1 MSQEENK
8 NSENKTKPIPKI
20 ILFPDPPNDD
30 SREKLLNSI
39 NKIKILDI
47 IKNLPKKPDMDYD
60 EFKETLKKKTEGL
73 SEIEKSFLVYN
84 WITDNISYDTNCL
97 ISKKFIP
104 NSPFETFKNRK
115 STSIGYSRLYRDL
128 CSILQLESVCIKG
141 YSKGNNFEEDI
152 FNKENEEEKKKEEIK
167 KEEIKKEEEKEEEEK
182 EEENKKEEEE
192 EEEKKPQINH
202 EYNVVKIDKDW
213 KFIDTTLGAGYINK
227 RMKFV
232 KLYNDFYFCTN
243 PSDFIYSHFPIEEKW
258 QLLKEPIHL
267 KEFEKGVRIYEQFY
281 KCGFIN
287 TNLNDYKYDVQNPN
301 ETVVLEYDIE
311 KYHPDLKY
319 NFYFNGNRKYCDS
332 KFKYRENLIEL
343 ELSFKDY
350 GIYKLEILGRNK
362 TEESYKIIIVY
373 IFEYKEKPKIEKNN
387 INSTAPYYRKQ
398 NDGKATKDIKKN
410 TNVNFKIKHTK
421 SKEITKRDTTIKGK
435 NGIFEGSINVK
446 KNTIDINR
454 KIGNT

>member
-152 FNKENEEEKKKEEIK
+152 FNKENEEEKKKEENK
-167 KEEIKKEEEKEEEEK
+167 KEENKKEEEKEEEEK
-182 EEENKKEEEE
+182 EEEEENKKEEEEE

-387 INSTAPYYRKQ
+387 LNINSRSTAPYY
-398 NDGKATKDIKKN
+398 D
-410 TNVNFKIKHTK
+410 NFKIKHTK

-454 KIGNT
+454 KIGNK